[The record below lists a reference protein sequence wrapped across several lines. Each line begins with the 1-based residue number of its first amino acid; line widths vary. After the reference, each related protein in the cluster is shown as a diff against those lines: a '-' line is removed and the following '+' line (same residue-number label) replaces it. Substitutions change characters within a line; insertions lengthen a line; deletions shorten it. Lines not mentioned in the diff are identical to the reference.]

1 MDNFAIEC
9 FLAVAETLSFTK
21 GANRVR
27 RSQSAVT
34 QQINKLEHQVQ
45 KKLFVRGKKI
55 HLTPDGKCLLP
66 YAQQLFRLNKEIVDV
81 FTKPE
86 LKGEINFG
94 LPEDFAAN
102 FLSEVLVYFSR
113 IHPRIQLNVECDLT
127 VNLFER
133 FKDKEFDIVLVKM
146 RRPEDFPYGVDV
158 WKESLEWVGSRSCIS
173 SESPLP
179 LILSPKPC
187 IYRASALEA
196 LETVNKSWRI
206 AFSSTSFLSN
216 IAAVKAGMGLS
227 LLPRLMIPEGIEIL
241 DEPFLPPL
249 PDIHVSLLKQ
259 QSSNPSIDSL
269 ETFILNQLRKLPI

>member
-45 KKLFVRGKKI
+45 KRLFVRGKKI
-55 HLTPDGKCLLP
+55 HLTQDGKCLLP

-102 FLSEVLVYFSR
+102 FLSEVLAYFSR

-127 VNLFER
+127 LNLFER

-173 SESPLP
+173 NTNPLP
-179 LILSPKPC
+179 LVLSPKPC
-187 IYRASALEA
+187 IYRASALDA
-196 LETVNKSWRI
+196 LETIHKNWRI

-216 IAAVKAGMGLS
+216 IAAVKAGIGLS
-227 LLPRLMIPEGIEIL
+227 VLPRLMIPEGIEIL
-241 DEPFLPPL
+241 DKPFLPLL

-259 QSSNPSIDSL
+259 QSSNPSINSL
-269 ETFILNQLRKLPI
+269 ESFILDQLKKLPI

>member
-55 HLTPDGKCLLP
+55 HLTQDGKCLLP

-158 WKESLEWVGSRSCIS
+158 WKESLEWVGSCSCIS

-196 LETVNKSWRI
+196 LETINKNWRI

-216 IAAVKAGMGLS
+216 IAAVKAGIGLS

-241 DEPFLPPL
+241 DEAFLPPL

-259 QSSNPSIDSL
+259 QSSNPSINSL
-269 ETFILNQLRKLPI
+269 ESFILDQLRKLPI